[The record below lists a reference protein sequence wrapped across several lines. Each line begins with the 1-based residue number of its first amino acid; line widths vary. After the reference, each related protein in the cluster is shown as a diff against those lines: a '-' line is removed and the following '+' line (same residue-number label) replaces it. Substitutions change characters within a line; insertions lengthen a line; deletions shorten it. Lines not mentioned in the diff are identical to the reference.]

1 MSEEALEIFEKK
13 IYILKDIQGILIETP
28 DYSPVFDNSD
38 PKEKRQTILNQIS
51 DRQEKSLKHLKLS
64 IKYLQ
69 DSMYK
74 LGHDFADEPVE
85 YDDL

>member
-1 MSEEALEIFEKK
+1 MSEEVLEIFEKK
-13 IYILKDIQGILIETP
+13 IYILRDIQGILIETP
-28 DYSPVFDNSD
+28 DYNPVFDNSD

-51 DRQEKSLKHLKLS
+51 DRQEKSVKHLKLS

-74 LGHDFADEPVE
+74 LGHDFTDEPVE

>member
-1 MSEEALEIFEKK
+1 MSEEVLEIFEKK
-13 IYILKDIQGILIETP
+13 LYILRDIQGILIETP
-28 DYSPVFDNSD
+28 DYNPVFDNSD

-51 DRQEKSLKHLKLS
+51 DRQEKSVKHLKLS

>member
-1 MSEEALEIFEKK
+1 MSEEVLEIFEKK

-28 DYSPVFDNSD
+28 DYNPVFDNSD

-74 LGHDFADEPVE
+74 LGHDFTDEPVE